1 TPEMAQSLEAL
12 ANSGQLGEVAANLNK
27 YTGNAGAYLDQSAN
41 YLNEAAQMGRNLAGM
56 DTSITGQQ
64 INDLSSQL
72 YDSETVR
79 TQKQQLQQD
88 VQEQY
93 EGAVQQLNQRATTS
107 GAMGSSRAGVAQG
120 VMFGKNQANLEK
132 GTADIMNSARSQA
145 QTAALATL
153 QGNQQARINQ
163 YSQGIQAIQGVGN
176 TFAGMG
182 QNLAAQYQQG
192 EIAKGQ
198 LYQQQL
204 QNRYQAAQ
212 VNQQMQA
219 AQQETDYQN
228 RLANQE
234 AGQRNLEAYRNT
246 VSQIAGQ
253 GSSGSSTQS
262 AGGGQS

>member
-1 TPEMAQSLEAL
+1 
-12 ANSGQLGEVAANLNK
+12 
-27 YTGNAGAYLDQSAN
+27 
-41 YLNEAAQMGRNLAGM
+41 
-56 DTSITGQQ
+56 
-64 INDLSSQL
+64 
-72 YDSETVR
+72 
-79 TQKQQLQQD
+79 
-88 VQEQY
+88 
-93 EGAVQQLNQRATTS
+93 
-107 GAMGSSRAGVAQG
+107 
-120 VMFGKNQANLEK
+120 MFGKNQQNLEK

-163 YSQGIQAIQGVGN
+163 YAQGINAVMGAGQA
-176 TFAGMG
+176 FSGMG
-182 QNLAAQYQQG
+182 TTMAAQYQQG

-234 AGQRNLEAYRNT
+234 AGQKNLEAYRNT
-246 VSQIAGQ
+246 VTQIAGQ
-253 GSSGSSTQS
+253 GSAGSSTQS
-262 AGGGQS
+262 TGGGASKAQGALGGAMSGAAAGAMIGGPWGAVAGGVIGGVSGLFSDAELKKDIKLKGKTKSGDAVYDWQWNEKGKKKGLKGKATGVLAQR